1 MSIQTITQESVP
13 PVEGAIRN
21 PSNPHHFMVIKPIDR
36 CVRVFIGDRLIADT
50 TDAVRVIEIGQK
62 AYDPLVYVP
71 AADLTQRLKETDKT
85 SHCPLKGD
93 AVYFAIG
100 GEEIG
105 WSYVAPFDFANQLAG
120 CLCFWPSKVRIEE
133 GA

>member
-1 MSIQTITQESVP
+1 MSNKTTIQESVP
-13 PVEGAIRN
+13 PVDGAIRN

-36 CVRVFIGDRLIADT
+36 CVRTFIGETLIADT
-50 TDAVRVIEIGQK
+50 TDAVRVIEIGK
-62 AYDPLVYVP
+62 NAYDPLVYVP
-71 AADLTQRLKETDKT
+71 AADLTQRLEETDKI
-85 SHCPLKGD
+85 SHCPLKVD

-120 CLCFWPSKVRIEE
+120 RLCFWPSKVRIEE
-133 GA
+133 GP